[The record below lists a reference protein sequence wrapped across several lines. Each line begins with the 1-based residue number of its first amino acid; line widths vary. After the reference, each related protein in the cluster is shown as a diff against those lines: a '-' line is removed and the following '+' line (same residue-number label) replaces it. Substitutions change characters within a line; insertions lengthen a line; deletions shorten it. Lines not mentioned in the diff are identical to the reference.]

1 MALFLSHEEPLYRW
15 GIWKMDESVDALLA
29 LLPEWEYY
37 EREIRHFTAPH
48 RRVEWLSVRVLL
60 FRLLGEH
67 KEVCYQPSGKPYLAD
82 HSYFISI
89 SHTKGYVS
97 VILSDKVPV
106 GIDIEQYGQRVH
118 RVAHKYM
125 RADEPVRLYKEDA
138 TWSLLLHWSAKEVMF
153 KCMDAE
159 GVDFRQ
165 HLRIEP
171 FLLQEQGD
179 FIAHEYRTGQQR
191 SFRIHYLLHP
201 DFVMTWN
208 VSPEEHTENR

>member
-1 MALFLSHEEPLYRW
+1 MALFLSHKEPLYRW
-15 GIWKMDESVDALLA
+15 GVWKMDESVDTLLD
-29 LLPEWEYY
+29 LLPERDYY
-37 EREIRHFTAPH
+37 EREVQRFVASH
-48 RRVEWLSVRVLL
+48 RRLEWLSVRALL

-82 HSYFISI
+82 YSYFISI

-125 RADEPVRLYKEDA
+125 REDESVRLYKEDA

-153 KCMDAE
+153 KCMDTD

-165 HLRIEP
+165 HLHIEP
-171 FLLQEQGD
+171 FLLQEL
-179 FIAHEYRTGQQR
+179 
-191 SFRIHYLLHP
+191 SLIHI
-201 DFVMTWN
+201 
-208 VSPEEHTENR
+208 

>member
-1 MALFLSHEEPLYRW
+1 MKHTGPLW
-15 GIWKMDESVDALLA
+15 GIWKIEESSEVLLS
-29 LLPEWEYY
+29 LLRNREEYLPQL
-37 EREIRHFTAPH
+37 ELIRTEQ
-48 RRVEWLSVRVLL
+48 RRREWLACRVLL
-60 FRLLGEH
+60 QELTGGP
-67 KEVCYQPSGKPYLAD
+67 VCVAYRPNGAPYLSGSSL
-82 HSYFISI
+82 HISI

-125 RADEPVRLYKEDA
+125 REDESVRLYKEDA

-153 KCMDAE
+153 KCMDTD

-165 HLRIEP
+165 HLHIEP

-179 FIAHEYRTGQQR
+179 FTAHEYRTEQKR

-201 DFVMTWN
+201 EFVMTW
-208 VSPEEHTENR
+208 SID

>member
-1 MALFLSHEEPLYRW
+1 MALFLSHKEPLYRW
-15 GIWKMDESVDALLA
+15 GVWKMDESVDTLLD
-29 LLPEWEYY
+29 LLPEREYY
-37 EREIRHFTAPH
+37 EREVQRFVASH
-48 RRVEWLSVRVLL
+48 RRLEWLSVRALL

-67 KEVCYQPSGKPYLAD
+67 KEVCYQSSGKPYLAD
-82 HSYFISI
+82 YSYFISI

-125 RADEPVRLYKEDA
+125 REDESVRLYKEDA

-153 KCMDAE
+153 KCMDTD

-165 HLRIEP
+165 HLHIEP

-179 FIAHEYRTGQQR
+179 FTAHEYRTEQKR

-201 DFVMTWN
+201 EFVMTW
-208 VSPEEHTENR
+208 SID

>member
-1 MALFLSHEEPLYRW
+1 MALFLSHKEPLYRW
-15 GIWKMDESVDALLA
+15 GVWKMDESVDTLLD
-29 LLPEWEYY
+29 LLPEREYY
-37 EREIRHFTAPH
+37 EREVQRFVASH
-48 RRVEWLSVRVLL
+48 RRLEWLSVRALL
-60 FRLLGEH
+60 FRVLGGH
-67 KEVCYQPSGKPYLAD
+67 KEVCYLPSGKQYLAD
-82 HSYFISI
+82 YSYFISI

-125 RADEPVRLYKEDA
+125 REDESVRLYKEDA

-153 KCMDAE
+153 KCMDTD

-165 HLRIEP
+165 HLHIEP

-179 FIAHEYRTGQQR
+179 FTAHEYRTEQKR

-201 DFVMTWN
+201 EFVMTW
-208 VSPEEHTENR
+208 SID

>member
-1 MALFLSHEEPLYRW
+1 MALFLSHKEPLYRW
-15 GIWKMDESVDALLA
+15 GVWKMDESVDTLLD
-29 LLPEWEYY
+29 LLPEREYY
-37 EREIRHFTAPH
+37 EREVQRFVASH
-48 RRVEWLSVRVLL
+48 RRLEWLSVRALL

-125 RADEPVRLYKEDA
+125 REDEPVRLYKEDA
-138 TWSLLLHWSAKEVMF
+138 AWSLLLHWSAKEVMF
-153 KCMDAE
+153 KCMDTD

-165 HLRIEP
+165 HLHIEP

-179 FIAHEYRTGQQR
+179 FIAHEYRTEQKR
-191 SFRIHYLLHP
+191 SFQIHYLLHP
-201 DFVMTWN
+201 EFVMTW
-208 VSPEEHTENR
+208 SID

>member
-1 MALFLSHEEPLYRW
+1 MALFLSHKEPLYRW
-15 GIWKMDESVDALLA
+15 GVWKMDESVDTLLD
-29 LLPEWEYY
+29 LLPEREYY
-37 EREIRHFTAPH
+37 EREVQRFVASH
-48 RRVEWLSVRVLL
+48 RRLEWLSVRALL

-125 RADEPVRLYKEDA
+125 REDEPVRLYKEDA
-138 TWSLLLHWSAKEVMF
+138 AWSLLLHWSAKEVMF
-153 KCMDAE
+153 KCMDTD

-165 HLRIEP
+165 HLHIEP

-179 FIAHEYRTGQQR
+179 FIAHEYRTEQKR
-191 SFRIHYLLHP
+191 SFQIHYLLHP
-201 DFVMTWN
+201 KFVMTW
-208 VSPEEHTENR
+208 SID

>member
-1 MALFLSHEEPLYRW
+1 MALFLSHKEPLYRW
-15 GIWKMDESVDALLA
+15 GVWKMDESVDTLLD
-29 LLPEWEYY
+29 LLPEREYY
-37 EREIRHFTAPH
+37 EREVQRFVASH
-48 RRVEWLSVRVLL
+48 RRLEWLSVRALL

-67 KEVCYQPSGKPYLAD
+67 KEVCYQPRGKPYLAD
-82 HSYFISI
+82 YSYFISI

-125 RADEPVRLYKEDA
+125 REDESVRLYKEDA

-153 KCMDAE
+153 KCMDTD

-165 HLRIEP
+165 HLHIEP

-179 FIAHEYRTGQQR
+179 FTAHEYRTEQKR

-201 DFVMTWN
+201 EFVMTW
-208 VSPEEHTENR
+208 SID

>member
-1 MALFLSHEEPLYRW
+1 MALFLSHKEPLYRW
-15 GIWKMDESVDALLA
+15 GVWKMDESVDTLLD
-29 LLPEWEYY
+29 LLPEREYY
-37 EREIRHFTAPH
+37 EREVQRFVASH
-48 RRVEWLSVRVLL
+48 RRLEWLSVRALL

-125 RADEPVRLYKEDA
+125 REDESVRLYKEDA

-153 KCMDAE
+153 KCMDTD

-165 HLRIEP
+165 HLHIEP

-179 FIAHEYRTGQQR
+179 FTAHEYRTEQKR

-201 DFVMTWN
+201 EFVMTW
-208 VSPEEHTENR
+208 SID

>member
-1 MALFLSHEEPLYRW
+1 MALFLSHKEPLYRW
-15 GIWKMDESVDALLA
+15 GVWKMDESVDTLLD
-29 LLPEWEYY
+29 LLPEREYY
-37 EREIRHFTAPH
+37 EREVQRFVASH
-48 RRVEWLSVRVLL
+48 RRLEWLSVRALL

-67 KEVCYQPSGKPYLAD
+67 KEVCYLLSRKPYLAD
-82 HSYFISI
+82 YSYFISI

-125 RADEPVRLYKEDA
+125 REDESVRLYKEDA

-153 KCMDAE
+153 KCMDTD

-165 HLRIEP
+165 HLHIEP

-179 FIAHEYRTGQQR
+179 FTAHEYRTEQKR

-201 DFVMTWN
+201 EFVMTW
-208 VSPEEHTENR
+208 SID

>member
-1 MALFLSHEEPLYRW
+1 MALFLSHKEPLYRW
-15 GIWKMDESVDALLA
+15 GVWKMDESVDTLLD
-29 LLPEWEYY
+29 LLPEREYY
-37 EREIRHFTAPH
+37 EREVQRFVASH
-48 RRVEWLSVRVLL
+48 RRLEWLSVRALL

-125 RADEPVRLYKEDA
+125 REDESVRLYKEDA

-153 KCMDAE
+153 KCMDTD

-165 HLRIEP
+165 HLHIEP

-179 FIAHEYRTGQQR
+179 FTAHEYRTEQKR

-201 DFVMTWN
+201 EFVMTW
-208 VSPEEHTENR
+208 SLD

>member
-1 MALFLSHEEPLYRW
+1 MALFLSHKEPLYRC
-15 GIWKMDESVDALLA
+15 GVWKMDESVDTLLD
-29 LLPEWEYY
+29 LLPEREYY
-37 EREIRHFTAPH
+37 EREVQRFVASH
-48 RRVEWLSVRVLL
+48 RRLEWLSVRALL

-125 RADEPVRLYKEDA
+125 REDESVRLYKEDA

-153 KCMDAE
+153 KCMDTD

-165 HLRIEP
+165 HLHIEP

-179 FIAHEYRTGQQR
+179 FTAHEYRTEQKR

-201 DFVMTWN
+201 EFVMTW
-208 VSPEEHTENR
+208 SID